1 MSLSEISIKKPVFA
15 WMLMA
20 AMILFG
26 YLSFREMGVSQ
37 LPDVD
42 FPTVNISVSYSGAS
56 PEVLES
62 DVVDLIES
70 TMMTVEGVEGI
81 SSSIRRGSAN
91 VTVDFSL
98 DRNIDQAVNDVQT
111 KLAQTTRRS
120 LS

>member
-15 WMLMA
+15 WMLMV